1 MLLTISN
8 SELVSTGCL
17 LLIVYLQ
24 QHITSM
30 TMDSTCSYIHLKV
43 NESSHKDQGI
53 AKFKERFYDTK
64 GNLQSKETK
73 IKVKEQE
80 QQMYVSQRLKT
91 YEHVGKAYNHRRLR
105 SDERQTMKDEKSA
118 IKDHKA

>member
-1 MLLTISN
+1 M
-8 SELVSTGCL
+8 
-17 LLIVYLQ
+17 
-24 QHITSM
+24 QHQIISM
-30 TMDSTCSYIHLKV
+30 TKDSTCSYIHLKV

-53 AKFKERFYDTK
+53 AKVKERFYDTK

-73 IKVKEQE
+73 IKVKERE

-105 SDERQTMKDEKSA
+105 SDERQTKKDGKSV
-118 IKDHKA
+118 IKDHKS